1 VRRRRRRRARL
12 WAGVYVGLFGIPD
25 DDADDGDPQDTAPS
39 TDDTE
44 TERRD
49 DA

>member
-1 VRRRRRRRARL
+1 M
-12 WAGVYVGLFGIPD
+12 PD
-25 DDADDGDPQDTAPS
+25 DDADDGDSPDTAPS
-39 TDDTE
+39 TDDTA